1 MHSARMVQ
9 TTPRTTV
16 TLWSFRLDDETT
28 EEVGETR
35 GWVDDEDGA
44 DNDEDGVDNDE
55 DGVDDDEDGVDSDR
69 DMELVILEV
78 VDAAWKIVN
87 SSD

>member
-28 EEVGETR
+28 EEVDETG
-35 GWVDDEDGA
+35 GWVDDEDGV
-44 DNDEDGVDNDE
+44 DNNEDGVDN
-55 DGVDDDEDGVDSDR
+55 DEDGVDSDR